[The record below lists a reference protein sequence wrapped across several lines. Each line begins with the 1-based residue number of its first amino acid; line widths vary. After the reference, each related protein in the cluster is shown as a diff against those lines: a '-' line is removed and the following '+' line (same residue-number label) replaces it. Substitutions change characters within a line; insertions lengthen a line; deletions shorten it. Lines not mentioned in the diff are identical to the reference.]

1 MKAKNPLPVWY
12 KPILSKEERDSPM
25 LLCRKPE
32 LPKHFSRKRIK
43 ELATPK
49 VSKIFHLEF
58 LTVQRQ
64 KGNDIFLERS
74 FGYNE

>member
-49 VSKIFHLEF
+49 VNQKYKFILELKYGF
-58 LTVQRQ
+58 RKTIWIQ
-64 KGNDIFLERS
+64 
-74 FGYNE
+74 

>member
-49 VSKIFHLEF
+49 VSKIFLLEF
-58 LTVQRQ
+58 FSKDR
-64 KGNDIFLERS
+64 K
-74 FGYNE
+74 

>member
-49 VSKIFHLEF
+49 VNISSRIF
-58 LTVQRQ
+58 
-64 KGNDIFLERS
+64 
-74 FGYNE
+74 

>member
-49 VSKIFHLEF
+49 VCRKCICSRIYLKVRFRKTIWI
-58 LTVQRQ
+58 Q
-64 KGNDIFLERS
+64 
-74 FGYNE
+74 

>member
-49 VSKIFHLEF
+49 VKYLLEMISKSLPP
-58 LTVQRQ
+58 
-64 KGNDIFLERS
+64 FLERP
-74 FGYNE
+74 FGHNE

>member
-49 VSKIFHLEF
+49 VCTKMYLF
-58 LTVQRQ
+58 
-64 KGNDIFLERS
+64 
-74 FGYNE
+74 

>member
-49 VSKIFHLEF
+49 VSQKYRSILELRVPPLAKVRF
-58 LTVQRQ
+58 
-64 KGNDIFLERS
+64 
-74 FGYNE
+74 

>member
-58 LTVQRQ
+58 
-64 KGNDIFLERS
+64 
-74 FGYNE
+74 